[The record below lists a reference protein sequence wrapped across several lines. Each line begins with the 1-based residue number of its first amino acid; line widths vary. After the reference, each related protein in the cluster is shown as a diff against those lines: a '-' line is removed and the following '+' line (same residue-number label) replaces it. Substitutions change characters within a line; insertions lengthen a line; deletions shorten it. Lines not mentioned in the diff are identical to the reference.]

1 MEYVALLPIDTV
13 FKTVHIFTIKERK
26 EVFPVFNPITI
37 LLKKQELLI
46 KIMAAAILLVSTI
59 GLLSQTA
66 AAQTTYVITDGSS
79 VKLHSTYETDPALV
93 LNEAGLELDK
103 DDTYTTQVGNGLSE
117 IKVRRGHTVTINNC
131 GKQTHV
137 TTYGEN
143 VGTLLQRLEVPM
155 DGNTAVSISLETAT
169 FDGMELDIT
178 RTVRN
183 VEVYT
188 ATVGY
193 ETEYVEDSTLPAG
206 TEVVVTEGV
215 DGQVERMASVLYVD
229 GQEHSR
235 TVLSEKVLREPV
247 SAVIAVGTAPEAKP
261 LSYEIGDGTITLS
274 TGEVLTFT
282 HTKQFKATAYTHTD
296 AGCDM
301 ITSTGTTVR
310 HGTVAVDPRVVPY
323 GTRMFIVANDGSYVY
338 GVATAEDCGG
348 AIKGNRLDL
357 YFSTTAACFQFG
369 IRNCT
374 VYFLG

>member
-1 MEYVALLPIDTV
+1 M
-13 FKTVHIFTIKERK
+13 
-26 EVFPVFNPITI
+26 FNPITI

-79 VKLHSTYETDPALV
+79 VKLHTTYETDPVLV
-93 LNEAGLELDK
+93 LDEAGLALDT
-103 DDTYTTQVGNGLSE
+103 DDTYTTQVGKGLSE

-137 TTYGEN
+137 TTYGES
-143 VGTLLQRLEVPM
+143 VGSLLDRLDLPM
-155 DGNTAVSISLETAT
+155 DGNTAVSIPLETAT

-188 ATVGY
+188 TTIGY
-193 ETEYVEDSTLPAG
+193 ETEYVEDDSLPAG
-206 TEVVVTEGV
+206 TEVVLTEGV
-215 DGQVERMASVLYVD
+215 DGQVECMASVLYVD
-229 GQEHSR
+229 GQETSR
-235 TVLSEKVLREPV
+235 TVLSETVLRQPV
-247 SAVIAVGTAPEAKP
+247 NAVVAVGIGEDAKP

-282 HTKQFKATAYTHTD
+282 KTMQFKATAYTHTD

-301 ITSTGTTVR
+301 TTATGTTVR
-310 HGTVAVDPRVVPY
+310 RGTVAVDPRVIPY
-323 GTRMFIVANDGSYVY
+323 GTRMFIVTNDGAYVY
-338 GVATAEDCGG
+338 GVSTAEDCGG

-357 YFSTTAACFQFG
+357 YFSTAAACYRFG

-374 VYFLG
+374 VYILG

>member
-1 MEYVALLPIDTV
+1 M
-13 FKTVHIFTIKERK
+13 
-26 EVFPVFNPITI
+26 FNPITI

-46 KIMAAAILLVSTI
+46 KIMAAAILLVGSI

-66 AAQTTYVITDGSS
+66 AAQTTYIITDGTNVTTHDS
-79 VKLHSTYETDPALV
+79 YETDPVLV
-93 LNEAGLELDK
+93 LSEAGLKLDA

-117 IKVRRGHTVTINNC
+117 IKIRRGHTVTINNC

-137 TTYGEN
+137 TTYGES
-143 VGTLLQRLEVPM
+143 VGTMLERLDVPM
-155 DGNTAVSISLETAT
+155 DGNTAVSLPLETAT

-188 ATVGY
+188 ATIGY
-193 ETEYVEDSTLPAG
+193 ETEYIEDETLPAG
-206 TEVVVTEGV
+206 TEVVLTEGA
-215 DGQVERMASVLYVD
+215 DGQMECIASVLYVD

-235 TVLSEKVLREPV
+235 TVLSEKVLRESV
-247 SAVIAVGTAPEAKP
+247 NAVVAVGIGEDAAP

-274 TGEVLTFT
+274 TGEVLTY
-282 HTKQFKATAYTHTD
+282 TKTMQFKATAYTHTD

-310 HGTVAVDPRVVPY
+310 HGTVAVDPRVIPY
-323 GTRMFIVANDGSYVY
+323 GTRMFIVTNDGAYVY
-338 GVATAEDCGG
+338 GVSTAEDCGG

-357 YFSTTAACFQFG
+357 YFSTTAACFRFG

-374 VYFLG
+374 VYILG